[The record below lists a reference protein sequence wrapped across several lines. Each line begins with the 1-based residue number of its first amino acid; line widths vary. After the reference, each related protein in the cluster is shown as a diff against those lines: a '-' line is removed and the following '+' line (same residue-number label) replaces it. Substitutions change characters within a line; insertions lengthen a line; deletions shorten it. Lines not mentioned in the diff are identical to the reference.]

1 MPTQKSLAQEYA
13 NLHWSIEELQAA
25 VLKEIKVL
33 ETGFFTGK
41 QFSNSSRGSHST
53 AAFLMGIKGTPLCTV
68 VRRSSHVCIV
78 RVIILPV
85 CVK

>member
-53 AAFLMGIKGTPLCTV
+53 AAFLMGIKGTPSV
-68 VRRSSHVCIV
+68 QW
-78 RVIILPV
+78 
-85 CVK
+85 